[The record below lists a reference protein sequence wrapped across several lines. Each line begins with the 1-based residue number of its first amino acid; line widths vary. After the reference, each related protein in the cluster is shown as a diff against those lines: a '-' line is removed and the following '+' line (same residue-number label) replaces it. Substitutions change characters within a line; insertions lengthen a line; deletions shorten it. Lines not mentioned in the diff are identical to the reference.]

1 MFQITAIY
9 AGLAA
14 LLFTWLSFRISLIR
28 LRTRVSYGDGKDRVL
43 GRAIRMQG
51 NSAEYLPMG
60 LILVGLAEALNAP
73 AGVVHLLG
81 GLMLLGGR
89 VAYLIGYGREKQI
102 LLLRQAGM
110 LATYLQLALGGV
122 AVLLHAVL

>member
-14 LLFTWLSFRISLIR
+14 LLFTWLSLRISLIR
-28 LRTRVSYGDGKDRVL
+28 MRTRVSYGDGKDRVL

-51 NSAEYLPMG
+51 NSAEYLPLG
-60 LILVGLAEALNAP
+60 LILVGLAEALQAP

-81 GLMLLGGR
+81 LMLLGGR
-89 VAYLIGYGREKQI
+89 ISYLIGYGREKQI

-110 LATYLQLALGGV
+110 LATYLQLALGGL
-122 AVLLHAVL
+122 AVLLHALW

>member
-14 LLFTWLSFRISLIR
+14 LLFTWLSLRVSLIR
-28 LRTRVSYGDGKDRVL
+28 MRKRVSYGDGRDRAL

-51 NSAEYLPMG
+51 NSAEYLPLG
-60 LILVGLAEALNAP
+60 LILVGLTEAQGAS

-81 GLMLLGGR
+81 LLLLGGR
-89 VAYLIGYGREKQI
+89 VAYLTGYGRERQI
-102 LLLRQAGM
+102 LLLRQSGM

-122 AVLLHAVL
+122 AVLLYALL

>member
-81 GLMLLGGR
+81 G
-89 VAYLIGYGREKQI
+89 
-102 LLLRQAGM
+102 
-110 LATYLQLALGGV
+110 
-122 AVLLHAVL
+122 

>member
-1 MFQITAIY
+1 MFQITAVY

-28 LRTRVSYGDGKDRVL
+28 MRTRVSYGDGKDRAL

-51 NSAEYLPMG
+51 NSAEYLPLG
-60 LILVGLAEALNAP
+60 LILVGLAEALEAP
-73 AGVVHLLG
+73 GGVVHLLG
-81 GLMLLGGR
+81 VMLLGGR
-89 VAYLIGYGREKQI
+89 IAYLIGYGREKQI

-110 LATYLQLALGGV
+110 LATYLQLALGGL
-122 AVLLHAVL
+122 AVLLHAIL

>member
-9 AGLAA
+9 AGFAA
-14 LLFTWLSFRISLIR
+14 LLFTWLSLRISLIR
-28 LRTRVSYGDGKDRVL
+28 IRTRVSYGDGKDRVL

-51 NSAEYLPMG
+51 NSAEYLPLG
-60 LILVGLAEALNAP
+60 LILVGLAEALQAP

-81 GLMLLGGR
+81 LMLLGGR
-89 VAYLIGYGREKQI
+89 LAYLIGYGREKQI
-102 LLLRQAGM
+102 LILRQAGM

-122 AVLLHAVL
+122 AVLVHALL

>member
-1 MFQITAIY
+1 
-9 AGLAA
+9 
-14 LLFTWLSFRISLIR
+14 
-28 LRTRVSYGDGKDRVL
+28 
-43 GRAIRMQG
+43 
-51 NSAEYLPMG
+51 
-60 LILVGLAEALNAP
+60 
-73 AGVVHLLG
+73 
-81 GLMLLGGR
+81 MLLGGR

>member
-28 LRTRVSYGDGKDRVL
+28 LRVRVSYGDGKDRVL

-51 NSAEYLPMG
+51 NSAEYLPLG
-60 LILVGLAEALNAP
+60 LILVGLAEALHAP
-73 AGVVHLLG
+73 SGVVHLL

-89 VAYLIGYGREKQI
+89 AAYLIGYGRERQI
-102 LLLRQAGM
+102 LLLRQLGM
-110 LATYLQLALGGV
+110 VLTYLQLALGGV
-122 AVLLHAVL
+122 AVLLHALL

>member
-14 LLFTWLSFRISLIR
+14 LLFTWLSLRISLIR
-28 LRTRVSYGDGKDRVL
+28 MRTRVSYGDGKDRVL

-51 NSAEYLPMG
+51 NSAEYLPLG
-60 LILVGLAEALNAP
+60 LILVGLAEALQAP

-81 GLMLLGGR
+81 LMLLGGR
-89 VAYLIGYGREKQI
+89 LAYLIGYGREKQI
-102 LLLRQAGM
+102 LILRQAGM

-122 AVLLHAVL
+122 AVLLHALL

>member
-14 LLFTWLSFRISLIR
+14 LLFTWLSLRISLIR
-28 LRTRVSYGDGKDRVL
+28 MRTRVSYGDGKDRVL

-51 NSAEYLPMG
+51 NSAEYLPLG
-60 LILVGLAEALNAP
+60 LILVGLAEALQAP

-81 GLMLLGGR
+81 LMLLGGR
-89 VAYLIGYGREKQI
+89 VSYLIGYGREKQI

-110 LATYLQLALGGV
+110 LATYLQLALGGL
-122 AVLLHAVL
+122 AVLLHALW

>member
-14 LLFTWLSFRISLIR
+14 LLFTWLSLRISLIR
-28 LRTRVSYGDGKDRVL
+28 MRTRVSYGDGKDRVL

-51 NSAEYLPMG
+51 NSAEYLPLG
-60 LILVGLAEALNAP
+60 LILVGLAEALQAP

-81 GLMLLGGR
+81 LMLLGGR
-89 VAYLIGYGREKQI
+89 ISYLIGYGREKQI
-102 LLLRQAGM
+102 LRLRQAGM
-110 LATYLQLALGGV
+110 LATYLQLALGGL
-122 AVLLHAVL
+122 AVLLHALW

>member
-9 AGLAA
+9 AGFAA
-14 LLFTWLSFRISLIR
+14 ILFTWLSFRISLIR
-28 LRTRVSYGDGKDRVL
+28 LRKRVSYGDGKDHTL

-60 LILVGLAEALNAP
+60 LILVALAENLGAP
-73 AGVVHLLG
+73 AGVTHGLG
-81 GLMLLGGR
+81 GMLIGGR
-89 VAYLIGYGREKQI
+89 IAYLIGYGREQQI

-110 LATYLQLALGGV
+110 LATYLQLLLGGI
-122 AVLLHAVL
+122 AVLALALL